1 MPARFGSITSVNRAA
16 IASLVVL
23 LSAALAF
30 LASHYMTPVRV
41 VENRMLDARL
51 ALLAIPRPQSANIV
65 VITITDE
72 TLVRLPY
79 RSPLDRALLSDLLE
93 TLQEKGVAAIGLDV
107 LFDRPTERQKD
118 ARLYDTLRELRIP
131 IVAAAL
137 SERDGLT
144 PGQAAYSR
152 AFLEG
157 IERGLAV
164 VYRDGLDDT
173 VREQLLLRREDGE
186 EMLGFAAAIS
196 HTVGVQP
203 PRQTRLLIDYR
214 AGPDMSVPAFAVY
227 PAHTVAAQPAEQ
239 LAGRIALIGS
249 DFRLSERH
257 RTPFAA
263 VPGHAQRY
271 MPGVLIEAHALSQIL
286 EGRTLRTTSAGTT
299 YLLLLIAASLGLLV
313 ATLRIGHT
321 GKVVLA
327 LGVIPIAWIA
337 AFALYVYGGP
347 LMPLIAPT
355 IAFLLAAI
363 ASFTWQWRDENL
375 RRQGIH
381 RAFGRFLA
389 PTVVDQLMQEPERLE
404 FSGESRELTFLF
416 TDIQD
421 FTALTEQIAPD
432 ALVKLVNAY
441 LDEACG
447 IVVEHGGTIDKIV
460 GDALHVMFNAPL
472 QQPDH
477 AQRAVDCALALDKW
491 AQDFSARQAQQGLPL
506 GVTRIGVNTG
516 MTVVGN
522 FGGARRFDYTAHGDA
537 INTAARLESV
547 NQRLGTRVCVS
558 KTTASRCTGIT
569 FQPIANL
576 VLKGKT
582 EGVVAYLPIAADA
595 VDQAFLEA
603 YSTAYALLENASPQA
618 GPAFEELQAR
628 YPDDPIIAMHAR
640 RLAAGQTDAII
651 MVRRK

>member
-1 MPARFGSITSVNRAA
+1 MVSG
-16 IASLVVL
+16 VVL
-23 LSAALAF
+23 LSAL
-30 LASHYMTPVRV
+30 LASLASRYMAPVRV
-41 VENRMLDARL
+41 AENRVLDARL
-51 ALLAIPRPQSANIV
+51 ALLAIPRPQSPNIV

-72 TLVRLPY
+72 TLLRLPY

-107 LFDRPTERQKD
+107 LIDRPTERHKD
-118 ARLYDTLRELRIP
+118 ALLYDKLRELRVP
-131 IVAAAL
+131 IVVATL
-137 SERDGLT
+137 SEADGLSAA
-144 PGQAAYSR
+144 QAAYSR

-157 IERGLAV
+157 INLGLAV

-173 VREQLLLRREDGE
+173 VREQLLLRPEDGT
-186 EMLGFAAAIS
+186 EMLGFAAALS
-196 HTVGVQP
+196 HTVGVEP
-203 PRQTRLLIDYR
+203 PPGKRLLIDYS
-214 AGPDMSVPAFAVY
+214 AGPDLSVPAFVVH

-239 LAGRIALIGS
+239 FAGRIALIGS
-249 DFRLSERH
+249 DFGLSERH

-263 VPGHAQRY
+263 VPGHAQRH

-286 EGRTLRTTSAGTT
+286 EGRTLRMPGTGKT
-299 YLLLLIAASLGLLV
+299 NLLLVIAAAFGVLV

-321 GKVVLA
+321 GKVLLA
-327 LGVIPIAWIA
+327 LGVIPIAWFA
-337 AFALYVYGGP
+337 AFAMYVYGGP
-347 LMPLIAPT
+347 LVPLIAPT

-363 ASFTWQWRDENL
+363 ASFTWQWRIENL

-404 FSGESRELTFLF
+404 VSGESRELTFLF

-432 ALVKLVNAY
+432 TLVKLVNAY

-477 AQRAVDCALALDKW
+477 AQRAVDCALALDAW
-491 AQDFSARQAQQGLPL
+491 AQEFSARQTQQGLPL

-537 INTAARLESV
+537 INTTARLESV
-547 NQRLGTRVCVS
+547 NQRLGTRLCVS
-558 KTTASRCTGIT
+558 DTTASRCAGIT

-582 EGVVAYLPIAADA
+582 EGVVAYLPIAEGT
-595 VDQAFLEA
+595 VDQSFLDA
-603 YSTAYALLENASPQA
+603 YNKAYALLEKASPQA
-618 GPAFEELQAR
+618 GPAFEELHAR
-628 YPDDPIIAMHAR
+628 YPDDPLIAMHVR